1 LSRALSASSSSVFSG
16 LGSII
21 FWLGFNSPKGNI
33 QMALNWLQPGS
44 KSNRLGGLRFCGC
57 SVMPMMP
64 TEGGALSQR
73 AAVVLKGRKAKTVDV
88 HAHCLFQASI
98 DLMGTDAPS
107 VIPKVKGV
115 AEHFIQVEQRLSA
128 MDVMGIDMQ
137 VLSINPFWYKKDR
150 ETAEAICKINNES
163 LAELCALAPK
173 RFTAFASLAMQFPDL
188 AVQQLEEAVKKYG
201 LKGAAI
207 GGSVAGDDFC
217 HPQYHPVLAK
227 AQELGVTLFIHPQST
242 PQLDDRFK
250 GNGWLSNTIG
260 NPLDTTIALEK
271 LIFEGVFDK
280 FPAIK
285 VLAAH
290 GGGFLGSYAPR
301 MDRSCFVSPQNCN
314 PDIVLKKKPSE
325 YLRQIY
331 FDSLIFTGEALRHLA
346 AEVGASQIMIGTDHP
361 IPWEDDPVGHVMKTP
376 ELSDDDRLNI
386 LGENAIKLLGLDV

>member
-1 LSRALSASSSSVFSG
+1 MTMG
-16 LGSII
+16 
-21 FWLGFNSPKGNI
+21 WLLPKSH
-33 QMALNWLQPGS
+33 PH
-44 KSNRLGGLRFCGC
+44 RLGGLRFCGC
-57 SVMPMMP
+57 SVMPV
-64 TEGGALSQR
+64 LSAVDNTGVSVRRPPVIIKGQR
-73 AAVVLKGRKAKTVDV
+73 AKTVDA
-88 HAHCLFQASI
+88 HAHCFFQDAI
-98 DLMGTDAPS
+98 DLMGPDAKS
-107 VIPKVKGV
+107 VIPPVKGV
-115 AEHFIQVEQRLSA
+115 PEHFIEIKQRLSA
-128 MDVMGIDMQ
+128 MDAMGIDMQ

-150 ETAEAICKINNES
+150 ETAEAICKINNEN
-163 LAELCALAPK
+163 LAQLCASEPK
-173 RFTAFASLAMQFPDL
+173 RFSAFASLAMQFPDL
-188 AVQQLEEAVKKYG
+188 AVRQLEEAVKKLG

-242 PQLDDRFK
+242 PQLESRFK
-250 GNGWLSNTIG
+250 GNGWLANTIG

-280 FPAIK
+280 YPELK

-314 PDIVLKKKPSE
+314 PDIVLKKKPSQ

-331 FDSLIFTGEALRHLA
+331 FDSLVFTPEALRHLT

-361 IPWEDDPVGHVMKTP
+361 IPWEEDPVGHVMATP

-386 LGENAIKLLGLDV
+386 LGENAMRVLGLVL